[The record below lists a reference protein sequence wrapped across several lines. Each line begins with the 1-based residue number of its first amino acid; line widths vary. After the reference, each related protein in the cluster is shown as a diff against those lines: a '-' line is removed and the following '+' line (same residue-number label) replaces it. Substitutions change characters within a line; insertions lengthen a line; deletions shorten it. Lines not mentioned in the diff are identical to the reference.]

1 MKVLTRSSL
10 SWPSDKSTI
19 EQEIEKKSRDKMADW
34 KVMWAVVV
42 LSLAVVG
49 VEMNETGLQ
58 NGARVV
64 DTSGSGKSD
73 AAPSSDVTA
82 STADPD
88 CCTHRTAHHKGSRPA
103 S

>member
-1 MKVLTRSSL
+1 
-10 SWPSDKSTI
+10 
-19 EQEIEKKSRDKMADW
+19 MADW
-34 KVMWAVVV
+34 KVMWTVVV

-49 VEMNETGLQ
+49 VEMNETGQQ